1 VKRDL
6 RFAPYE
12 AAARRS
18 VLSALDALPATL
30 PEVAPALA
38 DALAEAP
45 E

>member
-18 VLSALDALPATL
+18 VLSALDTLPAALPGL
-30 PEVAPALA
+30 APALA